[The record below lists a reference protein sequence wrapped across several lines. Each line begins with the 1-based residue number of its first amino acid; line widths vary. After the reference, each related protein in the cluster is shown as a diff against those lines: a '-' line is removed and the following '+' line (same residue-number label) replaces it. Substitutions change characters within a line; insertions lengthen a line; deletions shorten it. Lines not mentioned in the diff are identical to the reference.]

1 MNKEEHQGSAS
12 QIKESICAVQ
22 RALGEVERTP
32 IDVSMAKPGT
42 HEFNVLYA
50 QLVQAQ
56 ATYKQVFEQNEA
68 AIFRGYTNTLKE

>member
-1 MNKEEHQGSAS
+1 
-12 QIKESICAVQ
+12 
-22 RALGEVERTP
+22 
-32 IDVSMAKPGT
+32 MAKPGT

-68 AIFRGYTNTLKE
+68 AIFRGYTYTLKE